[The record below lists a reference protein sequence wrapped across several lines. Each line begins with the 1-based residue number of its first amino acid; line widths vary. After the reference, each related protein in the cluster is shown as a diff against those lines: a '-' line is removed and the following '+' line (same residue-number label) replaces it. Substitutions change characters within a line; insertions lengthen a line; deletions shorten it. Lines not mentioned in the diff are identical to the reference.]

1 MILSLD
7 FVVYSLHQ
15 SYLCVTF
22 AYFQVLTLAIVVLS
36 SLQRRSAEPLMMHFH
51 HMLPFLSTLI
61 PFVTSSPIEARTC
74 PSTNIITDGGFE
86 SGVAPPGVAPL
97 TPGGN
102 FWTVTNF
109 IGYSSYSLTS
119 PGSPNAGGQYAFT
132 ASIYPGPYGGVSSLT
147 LVQTMKT
154 CAGQNYSV
162 VEDYK
167 FSESQNNACSI
178 SVQYPFKD
186 TIGSVTTGSGISGL
200 TPGVWNKGGATF
212 QAVSSADKLS
222 YVFKCEGRGVR
233 NVISLDNVVVKPF
246 AGNAF

>member
-1 MILSLD
+1 
-7 FVVYSLHQ
+7 
-15 SYLCVTF
+15 
-22 AYFQVLTLAIVVLS
+22 
-36 SLQRRSAEPLMMHFH
+36 
-51 HMLPFLSTLI
+51 
-61 PFVTSSPIEARTC
+61 
-74 PSTNIITDGGFE
+74 
-86 SGVAPPGVAPL
+86 
-97 TPGGN
+97 
-102 FWTVTNF
+102 
-109 IGYSSYSLTS
+109 
-119 PGSPNAGGQYAFT
+119 
-132 ASIYPGPYGGVSSLT
+132 
-147 LVQTMKT
+147 MKT